1 MNRWTRSAA
10 GWAAILGLG
19 LATMACQQ
27 SGNSSA
33 NGSAAGGA
41 GNNKAGAAAS
51 SEFSALPSDAS
62 LPEVCQTYIREVQA
76 CLAKLTDPGKE
87 EHAARLRDQATFL
100 RREWGN
106 YGPDATPK
114 MCTRDLAAFQQYRKS
129 GGMPC

>member
-1 MNRWTRSAA
+1 MNRWTRSAV
-10 GWAAILGLG
+10 GRAAILGLG

-41 GNNKAGAAAS
+41 ANNKAAAAATS
-51 SEFSALPSDAS
+51 QFSALPSDAS

-76 CLAKLTDPGKE
+76 CLANLADPGE
-87 EHAARLRDQATFL
+87 EEYAARMLDQATFL

-114 MCTRDLAAFQQYRKS
+114 MCTRDLAAFRQYRQS